1 MKNKL
6 NIFSEKKINFFLLN
20 LLSDYNLSFM
30 NFNDLHNYQENSQAN
45 IIILNNNK
53 EADLVN
59 FQKLN
64 ENNLI
69 LCSLNIKNLNLKKKI
84 KLLKCPLPIN
94 NIKNIIEIFVQ
105 NLKIK
110 FHDVILDNE
119 KLINLNNKSFCYLTK
134 VEIEI
139 LSYLLR
145 EKETSKNFVK
155 ENILNIKSNVETN
168 ALESHLT
175 RIRKKMNRVSRTV
188 KIRAKNEKLIVTI

>member
-53 EADLVN
+53 EANLVN

-105 NLKIK
+105 NLKIQ

-175 RIRKKMNRVSRTV
+175 RIRKKMNRVSTTV

>member
-45 IIILNNNK
+45 IIILNNNR
-53 EADLVN
+53 EANLVN

-105 NLKIK
+105 NLKIQ

-188 KIRAKNEKLIVTI
+188 KIRAKNEKLIFC

>member
-110 FHDVILDNE
+110 FHDLILDNE

-175 RIRKKMNRVSRTV
+175 RIRKKMNRVSTTV

>member
-20 LLSDYNLSFM
+20 LLSDYDLSFM
-30 NFNDLHNYQENSQAN
+30 NFNDLDNYQENSQAN

-53 EADLVN
+53 EANLVN
-59 FQKLN
+59 FQNLN

-105 NLKIK
+105 NLKIQ
-110 FHDVILDNE
+110 FHDVLLDNE

-175 RIRKKMNRVSRTV
+175 RIRKKMNRVSTTV

>member
-30 NFNDLHNYQENSQAN
+30 NFNDLDNYQENSQAN

-53 EADLVN
+53 EANLVN
-59 FQKLN
+59 FHKLN

-105 NLKIK
+105 NLKIQ
-110 FHDVILDNE
+110 FHDVLLDNE

-175 RIRKKMNRVSRTV
+175 RIRKKMNRVSTTV